1 MANIVRFGSSIPETL
16 LDKFD
21 ALIEEQGY
29 SNRSEAIRD
38 LIRDRLVESQW
49 EEQDTENVGV
59 ITLVY
64 NHSTPELTERLNS
77 QQHKNQGIIV
87 SNLHIHLT
95 EHNCL
100 EVIVVR
106 GKSSEIRDV
115 ASMLTS
121 VRGVKHGKLSMTTLG
136 EELD

>member
-1 MANIVRFGSSIPETL
+1 MANIIRFGSSIPETL

-38 LIRDRLVESQW
+38 LIRDRLVESRW
-49 EEQDTENVGV
+49 EEEDTENVGV

-64 NHSTPELTERLNS
+64 NHSTRELTERLNS
-77 QQHKNQGIIV
+77 QQHKKQGIIV
-87 SNLHIHLT
+87 STLHIHLT

>member
-1 MANIVRFGSSIPETL
+1 MANIIRFGSSIPETL

-29 SNRSEAIRD
+29 SNRSEAIRN
-38 LIRDRLVESQW
+38 LIRDRLVESRW
-49 EEQDTENVGV
+49 EEEDTENVGV

-64 NHSTPELTERLNS
+64 NHSTRELTERLNS
-77 QQHKNQGIIV
+77 QQHKKQGIIV
-87 SNLHIHLT
+87 STLHIHLT

>member
-1 MANIVRFGSSIPETL
+1 MAHIIRFGSSIPEPL
-16 LDKFD
+16 LEKFD

-59 ITLVY
+59 ISLVY
-64 NHSTPELTERLNS
+64 NHHTRELTERLNN
-77 QQHKNQGIIV
+77 QQHKKHDFIV

-95 EHNCL
+95 ENNCL

-106 GKSSEIRDV
+106 GKSSEIREI
-115 ASMLTS
+115 ASILTS
-121 VRGVKHGKLSMTTLG
+121 VRGVKHGELSMTTLG
-136 EELD
+136 EALD